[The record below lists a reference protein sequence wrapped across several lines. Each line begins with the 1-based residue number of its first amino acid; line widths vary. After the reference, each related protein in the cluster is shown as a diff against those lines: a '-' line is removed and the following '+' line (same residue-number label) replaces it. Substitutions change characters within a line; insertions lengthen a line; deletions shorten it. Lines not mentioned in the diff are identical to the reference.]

1 MSNNTLCLDYGE
13 RYVGVA
19 ITDAEGKIALRRAT
33 IDQKDKDVW
42 QEVGFLVEQEEVKK
56 VLVGVPVSLSG
67 GETAQT
73 RASLT
78 FLEKLQSVL
87 GDKVAVEGVDEV
99 FSSKEAR
106 RRLRAE
112 GGNEGEEHMEAARLM
127 LADYIARGRMA
138 RQDI

>member
-1 MSNNTLCLDYGE
+1 M
-13 RYVGVA
+13 A
-19 ITDAEGKIALRRAT
+19 ITDVEGKIALRRAT
-33 IDQKDKDVW
+33 IDQRDKDVW

-73 RASLT
+73 RDSLA
-78 FLEKLQSVL
+78 FLEKLQAVL
-87 GDKVAVEGVDEV
+87 GDKVVVEGVDEV

-127 LADYIARGRMA
+127 LADYITKFKS
-138 RQDI
+138 D

>member
-1 MSNNTLCLDYGE
+1 MILCLDYGE

-19 ITDAEGKIALRRAT
+19 VTDAEGKVALRRAT

-67 GETAQT
+67 EETAQT
-73 RASLT
+73 RSSLV
-78 FLEKLQSVL
+78 FLKKLQSVL

-106 RRLRAE
+106 RRLEAE
-112 GGNEGEEHMEAARLM
+112 GGDEGEEHVEAARLM
-127 LADYIARGRMA
+127 LEDYIARGRMA
-138 RQDI
+138 RQDIK

>member
-1 MSNNTLCLDYGE
+1 MTKILCLDYGE

-19 ITDAEGKIALRRAT
+19 VTDSERKIALRHST
-33 IDQKDKDVW
+33 IDQGKADIWK
-42 QEVGFLVEQEEVKK
+42 QVGLLVQSEQAEK

-73 RASLT
+73 RASLE

-87 GDKVAVEGVDEV
+87 GNKVVVEGVDEV

-112 GGNEGEEHMEAARLM
+112 GGNEGEEHREAARLM
-127 LADYIARGRMA
+127 LADYIARGKMA